1 MDTRSAGIIRRVIAT
16 LLLAGG
22 LGGCVLAPPYAYD
35 ATYPG
40 YGGYPGYAAPPV
52 ALDLGFSFYDGPRHH
67 GYRGYR
73 HHGWGD
79 GGGWSGRG
87 GGPGHHG
94 GWRGGRDRH

>member
-1 MDTRSAGIIRRVIAT
+1 MDTRSAGIMRRVIAS

-52 ALDLGFSFYDGPRHH
+52 ALDLGFSFYDGPRH
-67 GYRGYR
+67 GYRGDR

-94 GWRGGRDRH
+94 GWRGGRGRH